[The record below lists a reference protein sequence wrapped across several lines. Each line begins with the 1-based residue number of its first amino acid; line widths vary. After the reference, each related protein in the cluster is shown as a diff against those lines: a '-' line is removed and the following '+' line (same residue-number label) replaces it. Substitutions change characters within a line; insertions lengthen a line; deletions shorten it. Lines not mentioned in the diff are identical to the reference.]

1 MCGIAGFIF
10 PGVAADEARA
20 SALSMARALAHR
32 GPDGEGVWVD
42 AEVGV
47 ALAHRRL
54 AIVDL
59 SPSGAQP
66 MASSNGRFVLVFNGE
81 IFNFR
86 ELRVELETL
95 GHQFVGHSD
104 TEVILHVVQR
114 WGVEHALARI
124 NGQFAFA
131 MWDREQRELVLARDR
146 FGEKPL
152 YYSYAG
158 QGILFGSEL
167 KALRHHPAF
176 AASID
181 PAAVADLLRYGY
193 VATPRTIYRESSKL
207 SPGTWV
213 RLRVRG
219 DGSIAEAQPQAY
231 WQVSHAFEWA
241 LANPFRGTFDDA
253 VNELDAR
260 LRHIVSSRM
269 VSDVPLGAFLS
280 GGIDSSTVVSLMQS
294 QSARPVRTF
303 TIGFAEGGFDESA
316 HASAIAAHLG
326 TDHEP
331 LTVTAQ
337 DALAVV
343 PKLAY
348 IYDEP
353 FADSSQIP
361 TYLVAKMA
369 RAAVTVALTG
379 DGGDEVFTGY
389 NRYFWWRSVWGRF
402 RHWPLSA
409 RHALGNTISAI
420 PASVYDSMFRMAG
433 SLLPSGLR
441 FGNPGE
447 RLHKLAPYISAPTAA
462 ALYERMIAVNDRPES
477 LLRVASGPGDAVALD
492 IADDAVVDYMVDRDL
507 RGYLPDDILVKVDRA
522 TMAASLE
529 SRAPFLDPELLA
541 FSLSL
546 PADFRVHGRQGKL
559 VLKRLLDRYVP
570 RSLTERTKSGFAIPL
585 GEWLRGPLRGWAQD
599 LLDPQ
604 MLRRAGLF
612 DVEAV
617 SRLWTDHLA
626 RRGERQHVLWAVLM
640 FQSWLQQSAR

>member
-1 MCGIAGFIF
+1 MCGIAGFIT
-10 PGVAADEARA
+10 PGVSAEEARA
-20 SALSMARALAHR
+20 RGLAMATALAHR
-32 GPDGEGVWVD
+32 GPDGDGLWVD
-42 AEVGV
+42 AGAGV
-47 ALAHRRL
+47 VLAHRRL

-59 SPSGAQP
+59 SPAGAQP
-66 MASSNGRFVLVFNGE
+66 MASPDGRFILVFNGE

-86 ELRVELETL
+86 ELRAGLEGL

-114 WGVEHALARI
+114 SGVAQALASI

-131 MWDREQRELVLARDR
+131 LWDRERRELTLARDR

-152 YYSYAG
+152 YYSLAG
-158 QGILFGSEL
+158 GGVLFGSEL
-167 KALRHHPAF
+167 KALRRHPAF
-176 AASID
+176 SASID

-193 VATPRTIYRESSKL
+193 VATPRTIYREARKL
-207 SPGTWV
+207 PPGTSLTLA
-213 RLRVRG
+213 LRA
-219 DGSIAEAQPQAY
+219 DGNLADSQPRAY
-231 WQVSHAFEWA
+231 WQVADAFAWA
-241 LANPFRGTFDDA
+241 RANPFRGSFDDA
-253 VNELDAR
+253 VAELDAR
-260 LRHIVSSRM
+260 LRRIVASRM

-280 GGIDSSTVVSLMQS
+280 GGIDSSAVVALMQT
-294 QSARPVRTF
+294 QSSTPVRTF

-316 HASAIAAHLG
+316 HAAAVAAHLG
-326 TDHEP
+326 TDHTP
-331 LTVTAQ
+331 FTVTAQ

-343 PKLAY
+343 PGLAA

-389 NRYFWWRSVWGRF
+389 NRYFWWRAVWARF
-402 RHWPLSA
+402 RRWPLSA
-409 RHALGNTISAI
+409 RRAMGGTIAAV
-420 PASVYDSMFRMAG
+420 PASVYDAVFRMAG
-433 SLLPSGLR
+433 GMVPAELR

-447 RLHKLAPYISAPTAA
+447 RLHKLAPYVGAPTAA
-462 ALYERMIAVNDRPES
+462 ALYERMIAVNDRPEA
-477 LLRVASGPGDAVALD
+477 LLRVASAPGAAPMQD

-522 TMAASLE
+522 TMATSLE
-529 SRAPFLDPELLA
+529 SRAPYLDPDLLA

-546 PADFRVHGRQGKL
+546 PADFRVQGRQGKL

-570 RSLTERTKSGFAIPL
+570 RSLTERTKAGFAIPL

-604 MLRRAGLF
+604 ALRREGHFDAG
-612 DVEAV
+612 AV
-617 SRLWTDHLA
+617 SKLWAEHLGG
-626 RRGERQHVLWAVLM
+626 RRERQHVLWTLLM
-640 FQSWLQQSAR
+640 FQSWLQQSTR